1 MTGPNSV
8 EDQLKEEIKKWMGR
22 LQKGLDGTKA
32 LDRKGVEF
40 LTNIKAY
47 QSDSLHFYDKGDLV
61 RSFEALI
68 WAWAYLE
75 IGKEMEIL
83 SPVKE

>member
-1 MTGPNSV
+1 MTENT
-8 EDQLKEEIKKWMGR
+8 EEQLREEIKKWMEK
-22 LQKGLDGTKA
+22 LEKAIDQAKA
-32 LDRKGVEF
+32 LSPRGVEF

-68 WAWAYLE
+68 WAFAYVE
-75 IGKEMEIL
+75 IGKEMQIL
-83 SPVKE
+83 TGK